1 MAQSTKS
8 NLVEKGFGSYF
19 PIILAL
25 CVILG
30 LPSAMLIN
38 TASIFYEPIANDIA
52 GGTQNLAMVSAW
64 MSLCLLS
71 CALFSPIIGRWME
84 KYDIR
89 ILMVVS
95 ILVEVVAFLI
105 FSVATAPW
113 QLWVVGFICGIP
125 NTILMGMSA
134 SVLINR
140 WFRRHV
146 GLLIGIC
153 TAFAGLGAAIFLVIG
168 QSIMAAVGWRF
179 TYDVWAIIALV
190 VAVPVV
196 LICVRNDPSDRGLLP
211 YGTAWAV
218 EKAGGEQHAVV
229 NPPSVD
235 PKVGTRS
242 IVFVLVVVFGFL
254 VSFICQINGYF
265 PRYVNWIGEQALAG
279 QMAGAFI
286 SGAVLASVCQV
297 GSACGK
303 IGLGI
308 FSDFSVGKAIA
319 VLSGAGIVGI
329 ICIWGFPSTILM
341 PIGGLI
347 FGLFIAGVL
356 VLSPMLIRRV
366 FGEGKNFPIFNGR
379 AGFFTQLGGSAANL
393 VWPVLQGTAW
403 GFNAVFAAAIA
414 GIVIVF
420 ITGMAV
426 YSMRDKLPRVQEP
439 QN

>member
-1 MAQSTKS
+1 
-8 NLVEKGFGSYF
+8 
-19 PIILAL
+19 
-25 CVILG
+25 
-30 LPSAMLIN
+30 
-38 TASIFYEPIANDIA
+38 
-52 GGTQNLAMVSAW
+52 
-64 MSLCLLS
+64 
-71 CALFSPIIGRWME
+71 
-84 KYDIR
+84 
-89 ILMVVS
+89 
-95 ILVEVVAFLI
+95 
-105 FSVATAPW
+105 
-113 QLWVVGFICGIP
+113 
-125 NTILMGMSA
+125 
-134 SVLINR
+134 
-140 WFRRHV
+140 
-146 GLLIGIC
+146 
-153 TAFAGLGAAIFLVIG
+153 
-168 QSIMAAVGWRF
+168 
-179 TYDVWAIIALV
+179 
-190 VAVPVV
+190 
-196 LICVRNDPSDRGLLP
+196 
-211 YGTAWAV
+211 
-218 EKAGGEQHAVV
+218 
-229 NPPSVD
+229 
-235 PKVGTRS
+235 
-242 IVFVLVVVFGFL
+242 
-254 VSFICQINGYF
+254 
-265 PRYVNWIGEQALAG
+265 
-279 QMAGAFI
+279 MAGAFI

-420 ITGMAV
+420 ITGMAA

>member
-1 MAQSTKS
+1 MTESVKT

-25 CVILG
+25 CVVLG

-38 TASIFYEPIANDIA
+38 TASIFYPVISEDFGVATA
-52 GGTQNLAMVSAW
+52 AVSAW

-71 CALFSPIIGRWME
+71 CAIFSPIIGRWME

-89 ILMVVS
+89 ILMVAS
-95 ILVEVVAFLI
+95 IVVEVCAFLI
-105 FSVATAPW
+105 FSIATEPW
-113 QLWVVGFICGIP
+113 MLWIVGFIAGIP
-125 NTILMGMSA
+125 NTILMGMSS

-168 QSIMAAVGWRF
+168 QSLIDSIGWRF
-179 TYDVWAIIALV
+179 TYDVWAAISLI

-196 LICVRNDPSDRGLLP
+196 LICVRNNPSDRGMLP
-211 YGTAWAV
+211 FGTAWAI
-218 EKAGGEQHAVV
+218 ERSGGKEHEVI

-242 IVFVLVVVFGFL
+242 IVFVLVVLFGFL

-265 PRYVNWIGEQALAG
+265 PKYVNWIDEQSLAG
-279 QMAGAFI
+279 AATSAFI
-286 SGAVLASVCQV
+286 SGALLASVCQV
-297 GSACGK
+297 GSALGK
-303 IGLGI
+303 IGLGV
-308 FSDFSVGKAIA
+308 FTDFSVGKAITI
-319 VLSGAGIVGI
+319 LSGAGIIGV
-329 ICIWGFPSTILM
+329 ICIWGFPSTPLM

-366 FGEGKNFPIFNGR
+366 FGEGKNYPVFFGR

-393 VWPVLQGTAW
+393 VWPILADSAW
-403 GFNAVFAAAIA
+403 GFNAVFGVALV
-414 GIVIVF
+414 GIVVVLVI
-420 ITGMAV
+420 GLAA
-426 YSMRDKLPRVQEP
+426 YSMRDKLPRTQ
-439 QN
+439 

>member
-1 MAQSTKS
+1 MAQAEK
-8 NLVEKGFGSYF
+8 NFVEKSFGSYF

-25 CVILG
+25 CVVLG
-30 LPSAMLIN
+30 FPSAMLIN

-52 GGTQNLAMVSAW
+52 GGTANLAAVSAW

-89 ILMVVS
+89 ILMVIS
-95 ILVEVVAFLI
+95 ICIEVCAFLI

-113 QLWVVGFICGIP
+113 QLWIVGFICGVP

-140 WFRRHV
+140 WFRRNV

-153 TAFAGLGAAIFLVIG
+153 TAFAGLGAAVFLVIG
-168 QSIMAAVGWRF
+168 QAIMNAVGWRM
-179 TYDVWAIIALV
+179 TYDVWALIALV
-190 VAVPVV
+190 IAVPVV

-211 YGTAWAV
+211 YGTAWATK
-218 EKAGGEQHAVV
+218 KAGNEEKNIV

-242 IVFVLVVVFGFL
+242 IVFVLVVIFGFL

-265 PRYVNWIGEQALAG
+265 PRYVNWVGEQALAG

-286 SGAVLASVCQV
+286 SGAVLTSICQV

-308 FSDFSVGKAIA
+308 FSDFSVGKAIS
-319 VLSGAGIVGI
+319 VLSIAGVVGIVF
-329 ICIWGFPSTILM
+329 IWAFPSTILM

-356 VLSPMLIRRV
+356 VLTPMLIRRV

-403 GFNAVFAAAIA
+403 GFNAVFAVALV
-414 GIVIVF
+414 GIVIVL
-420 ITGMAV
+420 IVGLAA
-426 YSMRDKLPRVQEP
+426 YSMRDKLPRVQE
-439 QN
+439 